1 MDLIE
6 KFDAKDKS
14 GNGYHV
20 EGYESP
26 IEIAAAGGVISS
38 MPGPRTYRLADGR
51 ALTQITDGK
60 FVIVQTGDKIYRI

>member
-20 EGYESP
+20 EGYQSQ
-26 IEIAAAGGVISS
+26 IEIPTTEGSVSS
-38 MPGPRTYRLADGR
+38 LPGPKTYRLADGR
-51 ALTQITDGK
+51 ALNQISDGK
-60 FVIVQTGDKIYRI
+60 FVIAQTGKKIYRI

>member
-6 KFDAKDKS
+6 KFDAKDKL
-14 GNGYHV
+14 GNGYPI

-38 MPGPRTYRLADGR
+38 MPGPRTYRLTDGR
-51 ALTQITDGK
+51 TLAQIPDGK
-60 FVIVQTGDKIYRI
+60 FIIVETDDKIYRI

>member
-26 IEIAAAGGVISS
+26 IEIAAAGGVVSS

-51 ALTQITDGK
+51 ALTQVTDGK